1 MKKIAG
7 IITFVALLSCG
18 QLKEEGPCCLLVTQH
33 SMELLY
39 DDVGGHVVDSIIN
52 DTINED
58 YVYIM
63 LMKIEHDYAYITAEN
78 ALGDGKHVGW
88 IPKSKIGINPATT
101 GTIYLYSGPNRGS
114 ELIDSI
120 VSPSWGSPFSIEKFK
135 GEWLYI
141 YYKGHEGWLSPRDA
155 CCNPYT
161 SCN

>member
-7 IITFVALLSCG
+7 IIIIVALFSCG
-18 QLKEEGPCCLLVTQH
+18 QLKEDGPCCLLVTQH
-33 SMELLY
+33 SKELLY
-39 DDVGGHVVDSIIN
+39 DAVGGHVVDSIIN

-58 YVYIM
+58 YVFLT
-63 LMKIEHDYAYITAEN
+63 LMKIKQDYAYITAEYM
-78 ALGDGKHVGW
+78 LGNGKHVGW

-101 GTIYLYSGPNRGS
+101 GTIYLYSGPNSGS
-114 ELIDSI
+114 EVTDSI
-120 VSPSWGSPFSIEKFK
+120 VSPNWGSPFSIETFK

-141 YYKGHEGWLSPRDA
+141 HYRGHEGWLSPEDA